1 MNKDHALGG
10 LVIGLLGG
18 AVLGAF
24 IFSVTGSLDLGFGML
39 LILIVALAS
48 AATGWFVG
56 PPIMTWW
63 EKQRKPLPE
72 RKEYQKIV
80 DHQKSEP
87 GETHGTLD
95 EKKIF
100 KVDLFRLGGLSFL
113 FFAIGMY
120 CLFLIWYQG
129 ENVWIYFVLFF
140 VGLTI
145 FNVVKIARNTHKSVE
160 IRTNGFEYKWKSGV
174 RFIEWKEV
182 DYIWEKYERNKFS
195 LFPIQY
201 EHTVKM
207 ELRDGTFII
216 LDRNLKRIG
225 KLANLLHEGITRI
238 QLPIAINGLHRG
250 ATIDFK
256 ILNLTPKGITHNN
269 KSIGWQDI
277 EKIIVKRSGVA
288 IQKTGKNWTSWA
300 IIKGYELA
308 NLRLFALLANEYAK
322 VE

>member
-24 IFSVTGSLDLGFGML
+24 IFSVSGSLDLGFGML
-39 LILIVALAS
+39 LILVVALAS

-56 PPIMTWW
+56 PSIMTWW

-87 GETHGTLD
+87 VELHGAVDETNL
-95 EKKIF
+95 F
-100 KVDLFRLGGLSFL
+100 RVDLFRLGGLSFL

-129 ENVWIYFVLFF
+129 ENAWTYFVIFF

-145 FNVVKIARNTHKSVE
+145 LNVVKIVRNADKSVE
-160 IRTNGFEYKWKSGV
+160 IRTNGFEYKSKSGV

-195 LFPIQY
+195 LFPIKY
-201 EHTVKM
+201 EHAVKM
-207 ELRDGTFII
+207 ELRDGTYIK
-216 LDRNLKRIG
+216 LDRNLKGMG

-238 QLPIAINGLHRG
+238 QLPLALNGLQRG

-256 ILNLTPKGITHNN
+256 ILNLNPKGITHNK
-269 KSIGWQDI
+269 KSIDWQNI
-277 EKIIVKRSGVA
+277 EKIIAKRSGVA

-300 IIKGYELA
+300 IIKGYELP